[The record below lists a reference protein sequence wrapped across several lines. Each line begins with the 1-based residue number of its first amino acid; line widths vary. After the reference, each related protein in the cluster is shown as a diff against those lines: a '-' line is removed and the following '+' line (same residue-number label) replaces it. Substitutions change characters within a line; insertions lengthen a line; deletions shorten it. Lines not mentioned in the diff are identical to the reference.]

1 MADIAIIG
9 MGPRGLTVLER
20 LVALSSAVTDE
31 APPRL
36 RIHVIDPFPPGAGRV
51 WRTDQS
57 PSLLMNTTAAEQTVF
72 ADESCGVPNP
82 DQGPSMAEWSTDPR
96 SPDSYFPSRVEYGRY
111 LRDSY
116 RRIVA
121 QAEETQTADVIPHQA
136 RVTDITEP
144 DGTDGQQVLRLSDGS
159 RLAVDY
165 TVLCLGH
172 IEARLTDERRSYAE
186 LSREP
191 GVEYLPPCLPAET
204 PVNHLKPGEPVV
216 FRGFGLNYFDLQDLL
231 TTGRGG
237 KFTQNS
243 DGSLKYHP
251 SGLEPILVPSSRR
264 GVPYRCKPITEA
276 HPLSAWELRYF
287 TPENI
292 RTLAD
297 AQAAEGQ
304 KLSFN
309 DHLWPLILADIRSA
323 WYRTLYR
330 VHPEA
335 FSADP
340 LHMHD
345 ALTHAVT
352 EHIGVRA
359 GRTEKG
365 GKAASAATAA
375 AAAERS
381 ATATVGP
388 HRSQHAPDGRER
400 PSGGSPA
407 GHLTQASPN
416 WVSVERRV
424 LADPGFALD
433 LHRLLRPMD
442 DVEFADPDT
451 DLREWM
457 LQFLRRDLA
466 AAQAGPEGSPGK
478 AVFAALWA
486 ARSLLKTVVVDG
498 LLDPVS
504 FTSEVRGWFE
514 GFVSGICDGPPPQR
528 FAELIALTEA
538 GLVDFIGPDVQ
549 IKTVSGPGRGHFV
562 ATSPIADRAIRAT
575 ALVDASTPGNNVRFA
590 DDELMNSM
598 LDRGQVRPAVITT
611 AAGVDMP
618 LTGLDV
624 DGPAYRTVTADG
636 TVHPRR
642 FAFSIQLSAVQLGL
656 AIAANPNAKA
666 QSLIDA
672 NTIAQAIIDDLT

>member
-20 LVALSSAVTDE
+20 LVALSCAQPDE

-36 RIHVIDPFPPGAGRV
+36 HIHVIDPFPPGAGRV

-72 ADESCGVPNP
+72 ADDSCGAPNP
-82 DQGPSMAEWSTDPR
+82 NQGPSMAEWSSDPR
-96 SPDSYFPSRVEYGRY
+96 SPGSYFPSRVEYGRY

-116 RRIVA
+116 QRIA
-121 QAEETQTADVIPHQA
+121 SRAEGSQATRIIEHQA
-136 RVTDITEP
+136 RVTDIAEP
-144 DGTDGQQVLRLSDGS
+144 GGTDSQQVLRLSDGS
-159 RLAVDY
+159 RLAVDF
-165 TVLCLGH
+165 TVLCVGH

-204 PVNHLKPGEPVV
+204 PVNRLKPGEPVI

-237 KFTQNS
+237 RFTQNP
-243 DGSLKYHP
+243 DGTLKYHS
-251 SGLEPILVPSSRR
+251 SGLEPVLVPSSRR
-264 GVPYRCKPITEA
+264 GVPYRCKPITQA
-276 HPLSAWELRYF
+276 HPLSEWQLRYF
-287 TPENI
+287 IPENI
-292 RTLAD
+292 RNLAQ

-330 VHPEA
+330 VRPEA
-335 FSADP
+335 FRADP
-340 LHMHD
+340 VHMHD
-345 ALTHAVT
+345 ALTHFVT

-365 GKAASAATAA
+365 GRAAGT
-375 AAAERS
+375 
-381 ATATVGP
+381 
-388 HRSQHAPDGRER
+388 
-400 PSGGSPA
+400 SPA
-407 GHLTQASPN
+407 GLLTQASPN
-416 WVSVERRV
+416 WVAVEQRV

-433 LHRLLRPMD
+433 LHRLLRPMEGVD
-442 DVEFADPDT
+442 FAEPDS

-457 LQFLRRDLA
+457 LKFLRRDLA
-466 AAQAGPEGSPGK
+466 AAQAGPSGSPGK

-486 ARSLLKTVVVDG
+486 ARNLLKTVVVDG
-498 LLDPVS
+498 LLDPLS

-538 GLVDFIGPDVQ
+538 GLVDFVGPGVQ
-549 IKTVSGPGRGHFV
+549 IKTVGGPGRGHFV
-562 ATSPIADRAIRAT
+562 ATSPAVDRPIRAT
-575 ALVDASTPGNNVRFA
+575 ALVDASTPANNVRFA

-598 LDRGQVRPAVITT
+598 LDRGQVRPAVVTT
-611 AAGVDMP
+611 PMGVDMP

-624 DGPAYRTVTADG
+624 DGPSYRTVTADG

-656 AIAANPNAKA
+656 AIAANPNSRA